1 MSEVISNPLLSLLRD
16 QEMLDDLQL
25 EEINEELNRSGNP
38 VMDIIKDYGYMDVES
53 MLQVVSGYLGAEV
66 MQVNP
71 GMVTDELKE
80 MLNSETA
87 QAYQCVPVGLEDE
100 MLKVAFVDP
109 LDPSK
114 VDELGYVVP
123 LPIQTVLADPA
134 QVTQCLSEAYA
145 AEGGGA
151 STVQIESGI
160 ADILSQMDAEAD
172 VDAAEVGDVVED
184 GALDLTSDED
194 EMPVVKFVNLVL
206 LQAVQDRAS
215 DIHFEPFEEEFKIR
229 YRVDGALYEMTPPPL
244 HLAMPV
250 ASRLK
255 IMANLDISER
265 RMPQDG
271 RISCSIGGRQ
281 VDLRLSTLPTA
292 FGESVVLRVLDRS
305 AVSLELE
312 HLGFPDSVSDYVQ
325 QAIKQPNGIFVV
337 TGPTGCGKT
346 TTLYSCLRRINK
358 TDHKLLT
365 VEDPVEFDIEGIMQV
380 PVKESVGMTFAKA
393 LRAFLRQDPDVI
405 MVGEMRDLETSQIA
419 IQASLTGH
427 LVLSTLHTNDAPGA
441 VTRLVDMGVE
451 PFLISSTLMGVLAQR
466 LVRKVCSSCK
476 TPFEPTEQQ
485 LNQLK
490 LSPEDIGDK
499 EFYYGSGCGDCNDT
513 GYKGRRGIYE
523 LLEVSESIR
532 SLINDRA
539 PTVVV
544 RQKAVEDG
552 MITLRE
558 DGLRSI
564 FTGDSSVEEILKYT

>member
-1 MSEVISNPLLSLLRD
+1 MSDVISNPLLTLLRD
-16 QEMLDDLQL
+16 QQMLDDLQL

-38 VMDIIKDYGYMDVES
+38 VMDIIKDYGYMDVDS
-53 MLQVVSGYLGAEV
+53 MLQVVADYLGA
-66 MQVNP
+66 QVIQIDP
-71 GMVTDELKE
+71 SMVTDELKE
-80 MLNSETA
+80 MLNAETA
-87 QAYQCVPVGLEDE
+87 LAYQCVPVGLEDE

-114 VDELGYVVP
+114 IDELGYVVP

-134 QVTQCLSEAYA
+134 QVTQCLNEAYGS
-145 AEGGGA
+145 EGGA
-151 STVQIESGI
+151 SSVQIESGI

-172 VDAAEVGDVVED
+172 IDPSEVGEVVDAS
-184 GALDLTSDED
+184 ALDLSSDED
-194 EMPVVKFVNLVL
+194 DMPIVKFVNLVL

-215 DIHFEPFEEEFKIR
+215 DIHFEPFEDEFKIR
-229 YRVDGALYEMTPPPL
+229 YRVDGALYEMSPPPL

-265 RMPQDG
+265 RLPQDG
-271 RISCSIGGRQ
+271 RISCNIGGRQ
-281 VDLRLSTLPTA
+281 VDLRLSTLPTQ

-312 HLGFPDSVSDYVQ
+312 HLGFPDSVSDYVK

-380 PVKESVGMTFAKA
+380 PVKEAVGMTFAKA

-476 TPFEPTEQQ
+476 TPFEPTDQQ
-485 LNQLK
+485 LTQLN
-490 LSPEDIGDK
+490 LSPHDIGDK
-499 EFYYGSGCGDCNDT
+499 QFYYGSGCGDCNDT
-513 GYKGRRGIYE
+513 GYKGRKGIYE
-523 LLEVSESIR
+523 LLEVSEAIR

-544 RQKAVEDG
+544 RQKAVEEG
-552 MITLRE
+552 MVTLRE

-564 FTGDSSVEEILKYT
+564 FTGESSVEEVLKYT